1 MSTFIGNGY
10 FLLPK
15 INRCRR
21 AEQFTNLCFVSRV
34 PINFA
39 GLQDMYV
46 FIGNHFPFERRDT
59 MFSPTKNSPLIQNDE
74 KRKKLLL
81 L

>member
-1 MSTFIGNGY
+1 
-10 FLLPK
+10 
-15 INRCRR
+15 
-21 AEQFTNLCFVSRV
+21 V

-46 FIGNHFPFERRDT
+46 FIGNHFPFERRAT